1 MTIPCGVGGAP
12 GGVTF
17 GLKQVF
23 GDSVH
28 CFFAE
33 PVQAPCMLIGMA
45 TGLHSAVSVQDLG
58 LSGLTEADGLA
69 VGRPSGFVGRVM
81 EPLLSGEV
89 TVQDRALYPFLRELL
104 AEEEIFLEPSACAAF
119 QGPVLLLR
127 TPEGRAYLQAHGLA
141 EKLSSCTHI
150 AWATGGALVPEAIRQ
165 TYQKMYL

>member
-1 MTIPCGVGGAP
+1 M
-12 GGVTF
+12 
-17 GLKQVF
+17 
-23 GDSVH
+23 
-28 CFFAE
+28 
-33 PVQAPCMLIGMA
+33 
-45 TGLHSAVSVQDLG
+45 
-58 LSGLTEADGLA
+58 
-69 VGRPSGFVGRVM
+69 GRPSGFVGRVM